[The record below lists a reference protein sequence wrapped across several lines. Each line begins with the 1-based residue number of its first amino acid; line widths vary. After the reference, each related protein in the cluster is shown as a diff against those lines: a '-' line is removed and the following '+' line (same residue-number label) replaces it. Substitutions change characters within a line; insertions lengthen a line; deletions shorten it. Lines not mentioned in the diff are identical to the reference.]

1 MSDLCKEIAKMGKGI
16 GNENR
21 YHILEALMRGPRTVG
36 EIAVMAR
43 LAQPSVSQN
52 LKVLK
57 QANLVTDERSGQEIH
72 YSINVSYMA
81 SLLKKLA
88 LDVEKSESPNTKKKK
103 LKIK

>member
-21 YHILEALMRGPRTVG
+21 YRILEALMKGPRTVG
-36 EIAVMAR
+36 EIAKKVG
-43 LAQPSVSQN
+43 LPQPAVSQH

-57 QANLVTDERSGQEIH
+57 SATLVEDTRQGQEVL
-72 YSINVSYMA
+72 YSVNVVYMA

-88 LDVEKSESPNTKKKK
+88 ADLSKKK
-103 LKIK
+103 